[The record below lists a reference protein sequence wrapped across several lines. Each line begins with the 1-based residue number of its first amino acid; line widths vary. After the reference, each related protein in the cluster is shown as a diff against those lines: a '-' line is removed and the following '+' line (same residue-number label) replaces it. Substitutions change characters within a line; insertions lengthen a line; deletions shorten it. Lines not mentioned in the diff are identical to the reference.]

1 MDSEVALA
9 LPSRRALLQ
18 TIRRAR
24 NATRPPEPT
33 CAEDVDIVSPY
44 NQTLD
49 GQDFLLY
56 QGSAQG
62 THFLIF
68 GTADN
73 MNLLCDST
81 TVLGD
86 GTFFVTP
93 KIYNQL
99 YTLHGWCGLAASAQ
113 KMLPLVYI
121 LATSRTEESYVHV
134 FEVGSC

>member
-1 MDSEVALA
+1 MNAFATMDNEVALV

-24 NATRPPEPT
+24 NAMRPAEPT

-62 THFLIF
+62 AHFLIF
-68 GTADN
+68 STANN
-73 MNLLCDST
+73 MKLLCDST
-81 TVLGD
+81 TALGD

-93 KIYNQL
+93 KIYTQL
-99 YTLHGWCGLAASAQ
+99 YTLHGWCGLAASVQ
-113 KMLPLVYI
+113 KMLPLV
-121 LATSRTEESYVHV
+121 
-134 FEVGSC
+134 